1 MNLEGKRVLITGGAG
16 LIGSHIADQLV
27 QEGAEVIA
35 YDNLIRGKPQHL
47 EWAGAHGKVE
57 LIQADITDAEALKK
71 AMKGVDYCFHEA
83 AAWLLACQDDPQISI
98 TINIQGTFNVLMAC
112 VEAGTKKIVAASSSS
127 VYGDGTYFPT
137 DEAHPFNNDLFYG
150 AAKVANEQYYR
161 CFKKKYG
168 LDYVAFRYLNIW
180 GPRQPFMAAYTD
192 VINHFFNRLDQNLS
206 PQIHGDGTATLDL
219 VFVEDCARANMMAL
233 KSPISGEVFNVSSG
247 KETTLNEMAE
257 AILRVTGR
265 SDLTPEYIPRDSK
278 LVVRRFGSAKKAK
291 EMLGFETQIS
301 LEEGLRKVLAYREE
315 EKKRAAQES

>member
-1 MNLEGKRVLITGGAG
+1 MHLEGKKVLITGGAG

-47 EWAGAHGKVE
+47 EWASAHGQVE
-57 LIQADITDAEALKK
+57 LIQADITEAEALKK
-71 AMKGVDYCFHEA
+71 AMSGVDYCFHEA
-83 AAWLLACQDDPQISI
+83 AAWLLACQDDPQLSI
-98 TINIQGTFNVLMAC
+98 TVNIQGTFNVLMAC
-112 VEAGTKKIVAASSSS
+112 VEAGVKKIVAASSSS
-127 VYGDGTYFPT
+127 VYGDGSYFPT
-137 DEAHPFNNDLFYG
+137 DEAHPFNNELFYG

-192 VINHFFNRLDQNLS
+192 VINHFFNRLDQNLP

-219 VFVEDCARANMMAL
+219 VFVEDCARANLMAL
-233 KSPISGEVFNVSSG
+233 KSPVSGEVFNVSSG

-265 SDLTPEYIPRDSK
+265 SELKPEYIPRDAK

-301 LEEGLRKVLAYREE
+301 LDEGLKKVLAYREA
-315 EKKRAAQES
+315 EKSRAARQG

>member
-1 MNLEGKRVLITGGAG
+1 M
-16 LIGSHIADQLV
+16 
-27 QEGAEVIA
+27 
-35 YDNLIRGKPQHL
+35 
-47 EWAGAHGKVE
+47 
-57 LIQADITDAEALKK
+57 
-71 AMKGVDYCFHEA
+71 
-83 AAWLLACQDDPQISI
+83 
-98 TINIQGTFNVLMAC
+98 
-112 VEAGTKKIVAASSSS
+112 

-315 EKKRAAQES
+315 EKKAGGPRELTGLVFQAKSEMNTCRRPELVRPPAV